1 VSELLIIGER
11 LGGVKPSAASVG
23 VILTGA
29 VLQAEGRISRGSEIR
44 IKERS
49 LAPLE
54 KARGF
59 GMTPSTTKDPPRAIK
74 VNNDLFPLMT
84 DGLDRLK
91 VLINSSTPIIVM
103 ETSEEMHAISLVRA
117 ACAELKMSTF
127 EWSIADGLV
136 RSGMKESSE
145 GQKISL
151 PAHNDQNT
159 IWTQAGRTVA
169 QMRSVLSPA
178 GADADRMAR
187 AIALSTSGES
197 AAASGSSIY
206 NTREPVQA
214 LANMDSMTLEA
225 VFILKD
231 FHRHMDDPVV
241 VRRLRDVGQKFAANR
256 RTVIITA
263 PQIAVP
269 AELTT
274 LVEYFDLP
282 LPDQERLHELIHE
295 MFTRLSK
302 TYTLKLE
309 LDAAG
314 VDAMSTNLRGLSEE
328 EAERAISQALV
339 TRYALCAE
347 SVTDVLDAKKQL
359 LRHSGMLEFI
369 EASDNMA
376 AVGGLENLKH
386 WLGQRRGAWEDAARE
401 FGLEPPRGMIIL
413 GVQGCGKSLCAR
425 AVAGEW
431 KLPLVKFDT
440 SAVYDKYIGETEKRI
455 RKVFQVAEGLAPC
468 VLWIDELEKVFAGSG
483 PDSASADAGVSSRL
497 LASFLS
503 WMQDRK
509 AAVFVAATCNNVS
522 VLPPELIRKGRFD
535 ELFFVDLPNQAERK
549 QIFSIQLAKRKRNPA
564 EFDLEKVASAAKGY
578 SGAEIDAAVQGAL
591 YGAYSEKKPLATQFL
606 LDALAQTVP
615 LSITRAEEIAALR
628 EWARTR
634 AVPASAGPG
643 AM

>member
-1 VSELLIIGER
+1 MGSCARER
-11 LGGVKPSAASVG
+11 
-23 VILTGA
+23 
-29 VLQAEGRISRGSEIR
+29 RNR
-44 IKERS
+44 
-49 LAPLE
+49 
-54 KARGF
+54 
-59 GMTPSTTKDPPRAIK
+59 
-74 VNNDLFPLMT
+74 
-84 DGLDRLK
+84 
-91 VLINSSTPIIVM
+91 
-103 ETSEEMHAISLVRA
+103 H
-117 ACAELKMSTF
+117 
-127 EWSIADGLV
+127 
-136 RSGMKESSE
+136 E
-145 GQKISL
+145 GQKPSM
-151 PAHNDQNT
+151 PAHNEQNT
-159 IWTQAGRTVA
+159 IWGQAGRTAA
-169 QMRSVLSPA
+169 QMRSALSPG

-187 AIALSTSGES
+187 AIALSTSADS
-197 AAASGSSIY
+197 AAAAGGGSIY

-214 LANMDSMTLEA
+214 LANMESMTLEA

-241 VRRLRDVGQKFAANR
+241 VRRLRDVGQKFSANR

-263 PQIAVP
+263 PEIAVP

-282 LPDQERLHELIHE
+282 LPDQDRLHELIHE

-302 TYTLKLE
+302 TYTLKLQ

-314 VDAMSTNLRGLSEE
+314 VDAMAANLRGLSEE

-339 TRYALCAE
+339 TRYALCPE

-369 EASDNMA
+369 ETSDNMS

-401 FGLEPPRGMIIL
+401 FGLEPPRGMIVL

-549 QIFSIQLAKRKRNPA
+549 QIFSIQLARRKRNPA
-564 EFDLEKVASAAKGY
+564 EFDLEKVATAAKGY

-615 LSITRAEEIAALR
+615 LSITRAEEIGELR

-634 AVPASAGPG
+634 AVPASARDASSG
-643 AM
+643 AL

>member
-1 VSELLIIGER
+1 MS
-11 LGGVKPSAASVG
+11 
-23 VILTGA
+23 
-29 VLQAEGRISRGSEIR
+29 
-44 IKERS
+44 
-49 LAPLE
+49 
-54 KARGF
+54 
-59 GMTPSTTKDPPRAIK
+59 
-74 VNNDLFPLMT
+74 

-91 VLINSSTPIIVM
+91 VLINSSTPIVVM
-103 ETSEEMHAISLVRA
+103 ETSEEVRA
-117 ACAELKMSTF
+117 VNMVRSACAELNMATF
-127 EWSIADGLV
+127 EWSIADGLL
-136 RSGMKESSE
+136 RSGSNAPPEQ
-145 GQKISL
+145 QKT
-151 PAHNDQNT
+151 PMRARVDQAT
-159 IWTQAGRTVA
+159 VWTQAGRDLT
-169 QMRSVLSPA
+169 QTRTVLSPSR
-178 GADADRMAR
+178 GEADRLAR
-187 AIALSTSGES
+187 AVMSSMGTEAAT
-197 AAASGSSIY
+197 AAAGNAIY

-214 LANMDSMTLEA
+214 LANMESMTLEA

-231 FHRHMDDPVV
+231 FHRHMEDPIV

-256 RTVIITA
+256 RTVVITA
-263 PQIAVP
+263 PELTVP
-269 AELTT
+269 AELGH

-282 LPDQERLHELIHE
+282 LPNRDRLHEIIHE
-295 MFTRLSK
+295 TFTRLSK
-302 TYTLKLE
+302 TYTLKLQ

-314 VDAMSTNLRGLSEE
+314 VDAMSANLRGLTEE

-339 TRYALCAE
+339 TRYALCPE
-347 SVTDVLDAKKQL
+347 TVTDVIEAKKQL
-359 LRHSGMLEFI
+359 LRHSGMLDFV
-369 EASDNMA
+369 EALDNMA
-376 AVGGLENLKH
+376 SVGGLENLKH
-386 WLGQRRGAWEDAARE
+386 WLQQRRGAWEDAARE

-509 AAVFVAATCNNVS
+509 APVFVAATCNNVT

-549 QIFSIQLAKRKRNPA
+549 QIFAIQLAKRKRNPA
-564 EFDLEKVASAAKGY
+564 EFDLDKVAVAAKGY

-591 YGAYSEKKPLATQFL
+591 YAAYSEKKPVTTQSL
-606 LDALAQTVP
+606 IDALGQTVP
-615 LSITRAEEIAALR
+615 LSTTRAEEIEALR
-628 EWARTR
+628 EWAKTR
-634 AVPASAGPG
+634 AVPASAHDS
-643 AM
+643 AV

>member
-1 VSELLIIGER
+1 
-11 LGGVKPSAASVG
+11 
-23 VILTGA
+23 
-29 VLQAEGRISRGSEIR
+29 
-44 IKERS
+44 
-49 LAPLE
+49 
-54 KARGF
+54 
-59 GMTPSTTKDPPRAIK
+59 
-74 VNNDLFPLMT
+74 MT
-84 DGLDRLK
+84 DTLDRLK
-91 VLINSSTPIIVM
+91 VLINSSTPIVVM
-103 ETSEEMHAISLVRA
+103 ETSEEMRAVNMVRA
-117 ACAELKMSTF
+117 ACTALNMATF
-127 EWSIADGLV
+127 EWSIADGLL
-136 RSGMKESSE
+136 RSGSNAPVQPRADQSSVW
-145 GQKISL
+145 GQGGQ
-151 PAHNDQNT
+151 P
-159 IWTQAGRTVA
+159 QAQSRTA
-169 QMRSVLSPA
+169 LSPGGSEA
-178 GADADRMAR
+178 ERLTR
-187 AIALSTSGES
+187 AVMSSMGSG
-197 AAASGSSIY
+197 AAAAAAGGSIY
-206 NTREPVQA
+206 NTREPAQA
-214 LANMDSMTLEA
+214 LANMESMTIEA

-241 VRRLRDVGQKFAANR
+241 VRRLRDVGQKFSANR

-263 PQIAVP
+263 PELAVP

-282 LPDQERLHELIHE
+282 LPDRERLRDIVHDT
-295 MFTRLSK
+295 FTRLSK
-302 TYTLKLE
+302 TYTLKLQ

-314 VDAMSTNLRGLSEE
+314 VDAIAANLRGLTEE
-328 EAERAISQALV
+328 EADRAMSQALV

-347 SVTDVLDAKKQL
+347 TVTDVLEAKKQL

-369 EASDNMA
+369 EASDSMS

-386 WLGQRRGAWEDAARE
+386 WLAQRRGAWEDGARA
-401 FGLEPPRGMIIL
+401 FGLEPPHGVIIL

-509 AAVFVAATCNNVS
+509 SPVFVAATCNNVT

-535 ELFFVDLPNQAERK
+535 ELFFVDLPNQAERR

-564 EFDLEKVASAAKGY
+564 DFDLEAAATAAKGY
-578 SGAEIDAAVQGAL
+578 SGAEIDAAVQGAM
-591 YGAYSEKKPLATQFL
+591 YAAYSGKTPLTTQL
-606 LDALAQTVP
+606 LLNALGQTVP
-615 LSITRAEEIAALR
+615 LSTTRAEEINELR
-628 EWARTR
+628 QWAQTR
-634 AVPASAGPG
+634 AVPASARDGSS
-643 AM
+643 AS